1 MRSTRQTRRLGIGLA
16 AVVALA
22 LGGGI
27 IATGRVGLELAFVTR
42 TPLVTATT
50 PPPGTPTQPPTAVE
64 VATQP
69 AKTDAPTPIA
79 TSTLSPTPAP
89 TLTLTLGPTDFP
101 KVDASRLG
109 GGSGVL
115 AFVSEREGNPEIY
128 TMALDGS
135 RLERLTYSDAD
146 DLSPRFSPDG
156 AQIAF
161 RANRDA
167 IRPALYLM
175 NADGSRQRALVS
187 DGRFNEFP
195 AWWPDGSRLLFDS
208 DALGPFQIFSFEL
221 ASGIVTPLL
230 PETPTA
236 DDAVAAVS
244 PDGARI
250 AFQSRR
256 GGDAY
261 QIYTVGSGGAD
272 LVRLTFT
279 SARNDHPA
287 WSPDGR
293 TLAFVSE
300 RSGRRELFLMNADG
314 TDQRALVVDQGDIRL
329 PRFSPDGRW
338 IVFSSNRDGDFD
350 LYLVSVDGKEFRRL
364 TDHPADDYSPDWQP

>member
-1 MRSTRQTRRLGIGLA
+1 MRIPRQTRRLGIGLA
-16 AVVALA
+16 GVVALA

-27 IATGRVGLELAFVTR
+27 VATGRVGLELALVTR
-42 TPLVTATT
+42 TPVATVTALPTATAAQAPTTEGATRPPATDT
-50 PPPGTPTQPPTAVE
+50 PPATITPTLPPT
-64 VATQP
+64 
-69 AKTDAPTPIA
+69 
-79 TSTLSPTPAP
+79 SAP

-101 KVDASRLG
+101 TVGTSRLG
-109 GGSGVL
+109 GGSGIL
-115 AFVSEREGNPEIY
+115 AFVSERDGNPEIY
-128 TMALDGS
+128 VMALDGS
-135 RLERLTYSDAD
+135 GLERLTFSDAD